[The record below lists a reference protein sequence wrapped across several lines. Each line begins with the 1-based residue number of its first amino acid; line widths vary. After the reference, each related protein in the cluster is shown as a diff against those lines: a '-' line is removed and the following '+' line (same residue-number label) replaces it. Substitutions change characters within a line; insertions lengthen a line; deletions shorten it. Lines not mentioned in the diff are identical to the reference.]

1 MIVEDN
7 LDKFQIMRRE
17 RIKSIEEILKE
28 EREVDRKG
36 FLASMSV
43 KFGIRKKTLLEYLHD
58 LKTLGR
64 IEITNEKI
72 RWLKNE

>member
-28 EREVDRKG
+28 KREVDRKS

-72 RWLKNE
+72 RWLENE